1 MIIHYQVLHKPGY
14 EYSGISQRSFHSYT
28 EAQDHIDCELEEWE
42 TDCVFIH
49 QDLWVCPPD
58 CPF

>member
-1 MIIHYQVLHKPGY
+1 MLITYQVRHKPTY
-14 EYSGISQRSFHSYT
+14 EYSGIQQRSFYSYQD
-28 EAQDHIDCELEEWE
+28 AQDYINSELEEWE